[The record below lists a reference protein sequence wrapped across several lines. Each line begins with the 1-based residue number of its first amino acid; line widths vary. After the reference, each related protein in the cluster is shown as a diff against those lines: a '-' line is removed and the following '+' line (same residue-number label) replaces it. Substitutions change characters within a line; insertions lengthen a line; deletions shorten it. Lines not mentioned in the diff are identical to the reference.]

1 MSIIIQSDI
10 KQRFHVLPNNI
21 LSVRDTDTGVN
32 IHLGSRLEAVDLC
45 ELLNKLYE
53 EKLYAEGKALTAIAE
68 NNKLVGVI
76 TEEHY

>member
-1 MSIIIQSDI
+1 M
-10 KQRFHVLPNNI
+10 KPRFYI
-21 LSVRDTDTGVN
+21 LTDNALGVRDIHTHKN
-32 IHLGSRLEAVDLC
+32 IQTSSRLEAVDLC

-68 NNKLVGVI
+68 NNKLIGVI